1 MIKMTYCTA
10 ERKFFQQNTQNIAE
24 LNLTCLVFC
33 YNRAMDKDILNEVIE
48 AEKDIQQC
56 IEQEQVRLRDW
67 LDGVKKEAAEAVARA
82 ERNDGESLGRSLEEA
97 KRDAEMRAK
106 QTVESAEA
114 RAARYQDLEDT
125 VLTEIIM
132 KRLPRILLE

>member
-1 MIKMTYCTA
+1 
-10 ERKFFQQNTQNIAE
+10 
-24 LNLTCLVFC
+24 
-33 YNRAMDKDILNEVIE
+33 MDKDILNEVIE

-67 LDGVKKEAAEAVARA
+67 LDGVKKEAAEAIARA
-82 ERNDGESLGRSLEEA
+82 ERNDGESLGRAIEEA
-97 KRDAEMRAK
+97 KRVAETRAK

-114 RAARYQDLEDT
+114 RAARYQDLKDSD
-125 VLTEIIM
+125 LIEIIM